1 MNSSAKFRAL
11 LAAALCLLTGGQVR
25 ADDLLPVPWNGM
37 DIGGLTPAGAAQA
50 DNGVFT
56 LTGGSGALAG
66 TSDRF
71 HFVYQS
77 VTGDCILSARITAG
91 SDPNSVAGAGL
102 MVRQALESGSD
113 FVAVTLMPGQGAVS
127 TYRTVYAP
135 QTAAVESAGAAS
147 LVWVKLVKRA
157 DAVQGYTAADQGG
170 RPGAWKKVGSRQPI
184 PSGMLYVGL
193 CLTSGPPSSRA
204 TFDHVSLT
212 TGSQPLTSGGVYTLS
227 PASAPGMALTA
238 AGGAVKL
245 SVPDDSAGQ
254 QWRLAGGGGVYS
266 LQPLS
271 EPSLALSVPGAKT
284 GNGSPV
290 AVAADEAQ
298 NTQRWSIVAQSNG
311 TYSLLPQFNTGIGLD
326 DFGGNGTP
334 DAVIDIW
341 GYNSGD
347 LHLQWKI
354 DAAQ

>member
-1 MNSSAKFRAL
+1 MFFVSAGPA
-11 LAAALCLLTGGQVR
+11 Q
-25 ADDLLPVPWNGM
+25 ADDQVPVPWNGI
-37 DIGGLTPAGAAQA
+37 DIGELNPVGTARA
-50 DNGVFT
+50 DSGVFT

-66 TSDRF
+66 TNDRF

-77 VTGDCILSARITAG
+77 LTGDCVLTARVSAGANPAG
-91 SDPNSVAGAGL
+91 LAAAGL

-113 FVAVTLMPGQGAVS
+113 FVAVTLTPGQGVFS
-127 TYRTVYAP
+127 TYRTAYAP
-135 QTAAVESAGAAS
+135 QTAEAESAGAAS
-147 LVWVKLVKRA
+147 QVWVKLVKRA
-157 DAVQGYTAADQGG
+157 DAAQGYMAADQDGT
-170 RPGAWKKVGSRQPI
+170 PGAWKKVGGRQPI
-184 PSGMLYVGL
+184 PSGMIYVGL
-193 CLTSGPPSSRA
+193 CLAGGAQSGAA

-212 TGSQPLTSGGVYTLS
+212 TGTQPVTGGGVYTLS
-227 PASAPGMALTA
+227 PASAPGMVLTA
-238 AGGAVKL
+238 AGGGVKL
-245 SVPDDSAGQ
+245 SVPDDSPGQ

-271 EPSLALSVPGAKT
+271 EPALALSVPGAKT

-290 AVAADEAQ
+290 AVAADEAR

-311 TYSLLPQFNTGIGLD
+311 TYSLLPQFNAGIGLD

-341 GYNSGD
+341 SYNSGD

-354 DAAQ
+354 DAVQ